1 MTDIEIQR
9 LRENGISEATIQ
21 EFIAESKTKSDKGPV
36 QPQPSVQSTL
46 PEIDPNTPSETFIA
60 AKQSGTPT
68 MGQGPSATQTAT
80 EIGVAVA
87 PYAGAAALGAAGL
100 YGAGVAREAF
110 KTMREANIEKAK
122 HTQLQY
128 DKLAAAQEKAA
139 GRVPTTNVPKPTTV
153 PTGSNVVQFPTQG
166 PVSPPNT
173 IPQATPQKP
182 TMLQR
187 GMDIASKM
195 RELAAKRVTMPGGF
209 RIPVGGTIAGTL
221 GALSYSPDLGPKV
234 PQSGPFRGMEIN
246 PQTGRPFTEQE
257 LAMYR

>member
-1 MTDIEIQR
+1 MVGGFGSMSMASVESFA
-9 LRENGISEATIQ
+9 SEAVLKSVSVKLRLWLG
-21 EFIAESKTKSDKGPV
+21 IAMNS
-36 QPQPSVQSTL
+36 
-46 PEIDPNTPSETFIA
+46 
-60 AKQSGTPT
+60 
-68 MGQGPSATQTAT
+68 
-80 EIGVAVA
+80 
-87 PYAGAAALGAAGL
+87 
-100 YGAGVAREAF
+100 
-110 KTMREANIEKAK
+110 
-122 HTQLQY
+122 
-128 DKLAAAQEKAA
+128 
-139 GRVPTTNVPKPTTV
+139 
-153 PTGSNVVQFPTQG
+153 
-166 PVSPPNT
+166 
-173 IPQATPQKP
+173 QAQKP